1 MLLITP
7 LRRSWLR
14 KHDDGKEGLGQREE
28 IFHRPFNT
36 NSLLPLPLRGL
47 PPPTPQTSQPS
58 PRPAVLPLGVPE
70 GTHSSGHCPSF
81 LPTTQ
86 VPLPPG
92 QGGPSHVPGTT
103 PLVAI
108 ALMEMA
114 VSIVCEDRDHRQGGG
129 YPISTRQTHKSSST
143 EFLLG
148 MVPTPTP
155 AKSFLSRKTS
165 SSPST
170 WKEHKLLHQRAL
182 ETPAWPLTSCLTG
195 GDTSLQ
201 FSKPPFLHLFNRQV
215 YQLRHWLPHMSR
227 GESQVTCRK
236 HKCHRK

>member
-1 MLLITP
+1 MMVK
-7 LRRSWLR
+7 RVSD
-14 KHDDGKEGLGQREE
+14 KGKRFF
-28 IFHRPFNT
+28 IAPFNTT
-36 NSLLPLPLRGL
+36 NSLLPLPLRRL
-47 PPPTPQTSQPS
+47 PPLTPQTSQPS

-92 QGGPSHVPGTT
+92 QGPFPSRRPHHVPGTT

-114 VSIVCEDRDHRQGGG
+114 VSIVCEDRDHRQGGS

-148 MVPTPTP
+148 TVPTPTP

-170 WKEHKLLHQRAL
+170 WKECKLLHQRAL

-201 FSKPPFLHLFNRQV
+201 FSKPLFLRLFNRQV
-215 YQLRHWLPHMSR
+215 YQLRHWLLHMSR
-227 GESQVTCRK
+227 GESQVTREEA
-236 HKCHRK
+236 